1 MRPKRIW
8 RSFVPILVYL
18 GVSDGKMEE
27 GHLRAE
33 PNLSIRPIG
42 TTSVGVKT
50 EIKNLNS
57 FKSVYKGSPLRG
69 SSGSRR
75 C

>member
-1 MRPKRIW
+1 MEIVTEFPPDLTSADEARAYLEKL
-8 RSFVPILVYL
+8 RSILVYL

-33 PNLSIRPIG
+33 PNLSIRPEG
-42 TTSVGVKT
+42 TSGVGTKT

-57 FKSVYKGSPLRG
+57 F
-69 SSGSRR
+69 
-75 C
+75 